1 MALKLKKQPIN
12 TEASWVEFDKDTK
25 IQMVGIDHPH
35 YQIALERARRRL
47 RNNDTKFE
55 EGNVGVIDGEKNESE
70 TQAMLLSNFIVKGWS
85 GVEDADGNPLEFSA
99 DACAEIMTADPTFF
113 LFVLQQASKISTDA
127 KQELQ
132 ETLEKSS
139 PATPGKENGRAKQK
153 SESSSIT
160 A

>member
-12 TEASWVEFDKDTK
+12 TEALWVEFDKDTK

-55 EGNVGVIDGEKNESE
+55 EGNVGVIDGEKNETE
-70 TQAMLLSNFIVKGWS
+70 TQAQLLSNFIVKGWT
-85 GVEDADGNPLEFSA
+85 GVEDADGNPLEFA
-99 DACAEIMTADPTFF
+99 PDVCAEIMLADPKFY
-113 LFVLQQASKISTDA
+113 LFVLQQSSKISADA
-127 KQELQ
+127 KLELQ

-139 PATPGKENGRAKQK
+139 PASTGKKSGQAKLK
-153 SESSSIT
+153 NESSST
-160 A
+160 NA

>member
-127 KQELQ
+127 KQELK
-132 ETLEKSS
+132 ETLEKPSA
-139 PATPGKENGRAKQK
+139 ATSGKKSGQAKPK
-153 SESSSIT
+153 NESSSII